1 MKLKILSK
9 RMVCN
14 SVASKPTGYLKSKLV
29 FIMNLTAIILTV
41 CSLSLSAAGYSQKIT
56 LSEDNAPLK
65 SVLQKIRKQSGYQ
78 LVYNSDVIGKASPV
92 SVNIKN
98 ASLTEALTLSLAGQP
113 LSFRISDN
121 IILIKPEIQRAQ
133 VKATPPV
140 NIKGTVTDAKG
151 ETLIGVSVVVKGTTT
166 GTTTDMNGNYS
177 LTAPDEN
184 AVLVFTYLGFES
196 QEVTVNNREALNIV
210 LRESASALSEVVV
223 TALGIS
229 REAKSLTYSTQ
240 KVTSDELTKATGTN
254 VVNGL
259 QGKIAGLTITRSTN
273 GVGGASTV
281 LLRGNRS
288 ITGNNAP
295 LYVTDGVPGGIGL
308 EDGDNIESITV
319 LKGAAAAALYGSA
332 GQNGVIL
339 ITTKKGKAGRTS
351 VEFNGGLLFD
361 QANIYHELQDQYGQG
376 DAGLYVNSSEHSFGP
391 KITGQPV
398 TLWNG
403 TTTNLAAQPDQFEN
417 FFRTGTTLNNSLNV
431 NMGTEKM
438 QTYFSYGN
446 IRAEGIMQ
454 NNTLNRHNVNLR
466 VSSNLTKKLSIDT
479 KITYNYEKVENSP
492 SSFAIT
498 SIYRTPVTIPTS
510 EMEKY
515 EYVDASG
522 NPRQSYWKP
531 GSSIIGNPYFY
542 MNKNLNYDDIHRAVG
557 LLAVKYDFNNWLSL
571 QVRGNVNQSFSSSDT
586 RIYSDSY
593 HSLVGSNYT
602 QGNGRDLNSNID
614 GLLTFK
620 RDLNKNFNLSGHIG
634 GYMQGSRNTGTTA
647 NANGLYKAD
656 FFYLSNARSPQITNN
671 FAQSPLIQSLYSAA
685 TVAYKNYLYL
695 DVTGRNDW
703 SSALPTGEQSVFYP
717 SIGLTAVVSDMVK
730 LPSWISYG
738 KARVSSANAGN
749 GGNAYFG
756 REYYTLGIGGII
768 STPTIQS
775 FDNYKP
781 ELTKSFEAGLDWR
794 FFNNRL
800 GLDLTYYKTRT
811 ENQLLLIGAPSAST
825 YNQRYINAGLIEND
839 GIELVMSA
847 TPLKMGK
854 FAWDATLNYSK
865 NNNNVVSIT
874 PEMKSVIIQDDDI
887 VTTKVEEGRS
897 FGELYSKGWQ
907 RDAQG
912 RKLVDNMGRP
922 LLTPGKT
929 VYMGNYNPDFM
940 VGFNNSFSYSKL
952 ALTFQIDY
960 RKGGSILGG
969 TQPLLDADGHSLRSL
984 EGREN
989 GIVLDAYLAD
999 GTKNTKS
1006 ITSQAYFSAIGDRKP
1021 TGEEYNYSSTN
1032 VRLREVTLDYTL
1044 PASLFGKSNYIKN
1057 AKISLIG
1064 RNLFFFQRSAP
1075 FDPEISRGRGG
1086 TEYTAL
1092 PFTRSF
1098 GLNLRASF

>member
-1 MKLKILSK
+1 MKFKILGK
-9 RMVCN
+9 RMACN
-14 SVASKPTGYLKSKLV
+14 YYAATPARYLKSKLV
-29 FIMNLTAIILTV
+29 FIMNLTAILLTV

-56 LSEDNAPLK
+56 LKEDHAPLK

-78 LVYNSDVIGKASPV
+78 LVYNSDVIGKAAPV
-92 SVNIKN
+92 SINVKD
-98 ASLTEALTLSLAGQP
+98 ASLTEVLTLSLAGQS

-121 IILIKPEIQRAQ
+121 IILIKPELKKMQ
-133 VKATPPV
+133 VQAALPV
-140 NIKGTVTDAKG
+140 NITGTVTDSKG
-151 ETLIGVSVVVKGTTT
+151 ETLIGVGVVVKGTTT
-166 GTTTDMNGNYS
+166 GTSTDMNGNYS
-177 LTAPDEN
+177 ITVPDDN
-184 AVLVFTYLGFES
+184 AVLVFSYIGFET
-196 QEVTVNNREALNIV
+196 QEIAVSSRSSINIV
-210 LRESASALSEVVV
+210 LQELKTALNEIVV

-240 KVTSDELTKATGTN
+240 KVDSDQLTKATGVN
-254 VVNGL
+254 VVNAL

-273 GVGGASTV
+273 GVGGGSTV

-295 LYVTDGVPGGIGL
+295 LYVTDGVPGGIGF

-351 VEFNGGLLFD
+351 VEFNGGLVFD
-361 QANIYHELQDQYGQG
+361 EANIYHETQDQYGQG
-376 DAGLYVNSSEHSFGP
+376 DAGLYVNSSEHSYGP
-391 KITGQPV
+391 RMTGQTV

-403 TTTNLAAQPDQFEN
+403 STAPLSAQPDQFKD
-417 FFRTGTTLNNSLNV
+417 FFRTGTTLNNSLNLT
-431 NMGTEKM
+431 MGSEKM

-446 IRAEGIMQ
+446 IRAQGIME
-454 NNTLNRHNVNLR
+454 NNDLNRHNINLR
-466 VSSNLTKKLSIDT
+466 VSNNISKKLSIDT
-479 KITYNYEKVENSP
+479 KLTYNFENVDNSP
-492 SSFAIT
+492 VSYAIT
-498 SIYRTPVTIPTS
+498 SIYRTPVSIPLS
-510 EMEKY
+510 EMQKY
-515 EYVDASG
+515 EYMAAG

-557 LLAVKYDFNNWLSL
+557 LVAVKYDFNSWLSM

-602 QGNGRDLNSNID
+602 EGNSRNLNSNID

-634 GYMQGSRNTGTTA
+634 GYMQGSRNTGSTA

-656 FFYLSNARSPQITNN
+656 FFYLSNARAPQMINN
-671 FAQSPLIQSLYSAA
+671 FAQSPLIQSLYSSA
-685 TVAYKNYLYL
+685 TLAYKNYLYL

-703 SSALPTGEQSVFYP
+703 SSALPQGEESVFYP
-717 SIGLTAVVSDMVK
+717 SVGLTAIVSDMVK
-730 LPSWISYG
+730 LPSWVSYA

-756 REYYTLGIGGII
+756 KEYYTLGIGGII

-775 FDNYKP
+775 FDNYKS

-800 GLDLTYYKTRT
+800 GFDLTYYKTRT

-847 TPLKMGK
+847 TPLKIGK
-854 FAWDATLNYSK
+854 FSWDAMLNYSK
-865 NNNNVVSIT
+865 NNNKVISIT

-912 RKLVDNMGRP
+912 RKLVDNQGRP

-940 VGFNNSFSYSKL
+940 AGLTNSLSYSNL
-952 ALTFQIDY
+952 GVTFQIDY
-960 RKGGSILGG
+960 RNGGSILGG
-969 TQPLLDADGHSLRSL
+969 TQPLLDADGHSKRSL

-989 GIVLDAYLAD
+989 GIILDAYLAD
-999 GTKNTKS
+999 GSKNTKS

-1021 TGEEYNYSSTN
+1021 TGEEYNYSATN
-1032 VRLREVTLDYTL
+1032 LRLREVMLGYTL
-1044 PASLFGKSNYIKN
+1044 PARLLGKMNYIKN

-1075 FDPEISRGRGG
+1075 FDPDISRGRGG

>member
-1 MKLKILSK
+1 MKFKILGK
-9 RMVCN
+9 RMACN
-14 SVASKPTGYLKSKLV
+14 YYAATPARYLKSKLV
-29 FIMNLTAIILTV
+29 FIMNLTAILLTV

-56 LSEDNAPLK
+56 LKEDNAPLK

-78 LVYNSDVIGKASPV
+78 LVYNSDIIGKAAPV
-92 SVNIKN
+92 SINVKD
-98 ASLTEALTLSLAGQP
+98 ASLTEVLALSLAGQP

-121 IILIKPEIQRAQ
+121 IILIKPELKKIQVQA
-133 VKATPPV
+133 ALPV
-140 NIKGTVTDAKG
+140 NITGTVTDSKG
-151 ETLIGVSVVVKGTTT
+151 ETLIGVGVVVKGSTT
-166 GTTTDMNGNYS
+166 GTSTDMNGNYS
-177 LTAPDEN
+177 ITVPNDN
-184 AVLVFTYLGFES
+184 AVLVFSYIGFET
-196 QEVTVNNREALNIV
+196 QEIAVNSRSTINIV
-210 LRESASALSEVVV
+210 LQESKTALNEIVV

-240 KVTSDELTKATGTN
+240 KVDSDQLTKATGVN
-254 VVNGL
+254 VVNAL

-273 GVGGASTV
+273 GVGGGSTV

-295 LYVTDGVPGGIGL
+295 LYVTDGVPGGIGF

-351 VEFNGGLLFD
+351 VEFNGGVVFD
-361 QANIYHELQDQYGQG
+361 EANIYHETQDQYGQG
-376 DAGLYVNSSEHSFGP
+376 DAGLYVNSSEHSYGP
-391 KITGQPV
+391 RMTGQSV

-403 TTTNLAAQPDQFEN
+403 STAALSAQPDQFKD
-417 FFRTGTTLNNSLNV
+417 FFRTGTTLNNSLNLT
-431 NMGTEKM
+431 MGSEKM

-446 IRAEGIMQ
+446 IRAQGIME
-454 NNTLNRHNVNLR
+454 NNDLNRHNINLR
-466 VSSNLTKKLSIDT
+466 VSNNISKKLSVDT
-479 KITYNYEKVENSP
+479 KLTYNYEKVDNSP
-492 SSFAIT
+492 VSYAIT
-498 SIYRTPVTIPTS
+498 SIYRTPVSIPLS
-510 EMEKY
+510 EMQKY
-515 EYVDASG
+515 EYMAAG

-557 LLAVKYDFNNWLSL
+557 LVAVKYDFNSWLSM

-602 QGNGRDLNSNID
+602 EGYSRNLNSNID

-620 RDLNKNFNLSGHIG
+620 RDLNKNFNLSGHMG
-634 GYMQGSRNTGTTA
+634 GYMQGSRNTGSTA

-656 FFYLSNARSPQITNN
+656 FFYLSNARAPQIINN
-671 FAQSPLIQSLYSAA
+671 FAQSPLIQSLYSSA
-685 TVAYKNYLYL
+685 TLAYRNYLYL

-703 SSALPTGEQSVFYP
+703 SSALPQGEESVFYP
-717 SIGLTAVVSDMVK
+717 SIGLTAIVSDMVK
-730 LPSWISYG
+730 LPSWVSYA

-756 REYYTLGIGGII
+756 KEYYTLGIGGII

-781 ELTKSFEAGLDWR
+781 ELTKSFEAGLDWK

-800 GLDLTYYKTRT
+800 GFDLTYYKTRT

-839 GIELVMSA
+839 GIELVMTA
-847 TPLKMGK
+847 TPLKIGK
-854 FAWDATLNYSK
+854 FSWDAMLNYSK
-865 NNNNVVSIT
+865 NNNKVISIT

-912 RKLVDNMGRP
+912 RKLVDNQGRP

-940 VGFNNSFSYSKL
+940 AGLTNSFSYSNL
-952 ALTFQIDY
+952 GLTFQIDY
-960 RKGGSILGG
+960 RNGGSILGG
-969 TQPLLDADGHSLRSL
+969 TQPLLDADGHSKRSL
-984 EGREN
+984 EGRES

-1021 TGEEYNYSSTN
+1021 TGEEYNYSATN
-1032 VRLREVTLDYTL
+1032 LRLREVTLDYAL

-1057 AKISLIG
+1057 AKLSLIG

-1075 FDPEISRGRGG
+1075 FDPDISRGRGG